1 MDALCLLLHFLHLH
15 LLVAHTMLNSFIHKL
30 KLAFGDPEIRFR
42 IFFLI
47 GALAIF
53 RLLASI
59 PIPGVDRGALASF
72 FANNQFFGLL
82 NIFSGGGLSNLSIA
96 MLGVGPYITA
106 SIIMQ
111 LGTIIFPKVKQA
123 YFEEGEAGRAKFIEW
138 SRLFTIPIAILQ
150 GVGFLFLLQSQDVIA
165 HLSSVALIANIA
177 IIAAGSM
184 LLMWLGELV
193 TEFGIGNGV
202 SLIILAGILASVPAS
217 ISQAIFAAS
226 AANIPAYLAFIF
238 LALAMVYTVVVVSD
252 AERSIPIAY
261 ARAVRGAMMSQGA
274 ATYLPIR
281 LLQAGV
287 IPIIF
292 ALSLLLL
299 PQMALSMLGALH
311 ISFASSAALWY
322 TAFLSNPWKYGTVY
336 FLLVVLF
343 TYFYT
348 AVIFEPHRVAENLQ
362 KSGAFVPGVRPGR
375 ETEEFIG
382 KVVNRVTLPGAVF
395 LGLIA
400 VAPSIIQ
407 GITGVTT
414 LVLGGTALLIAVQ
427 VALDLAQKI
436 DAQVSL
442 REY

>member
-1 MDALCLLLHFLHLH
+1 
-15 LLVAHTMLNSFIHKL
+15 MLNSFIHKI

-42 IFFLI
+42 ILFLV
-47 GALAIF
+47 GALAVF

-59 PIPGVDRGALASF
+59 PIPGVDRTALASF

-82 NIFSGGGLSNLSIA
+82 NIFSGGGLSRLSIV

-111 LGTIIFPKVKQA
+111 LGTIIFPQVKQA
-123 YFEEGEAGRAKFIEW
+123 YFEEGEAGRAKFIGW
-138 SRLFTIPIAILQ
+138 SRLMTIPIAILQ
-150 GVGFLFLLQSQDVIA
+150 AIGFLFLLEGQGVIS
-165 HLSSVALIANIA
+165 HLTSAALIANIA
-177 IIAAGSM
+177 IVAAGSL

-202 SLIILAGILASVPAS
+202 SLIILAGILSRVPAS
-217 ISQAIFAAS
+217 ISQTIFAS
-226 AANIPAYLAFIF
+226 TAANIPAYLAFTV
-238 LALAMVYTVVVVSD
+238 LALAMIYAVVVVSD

-261 ARAVRGAMMSQGA
+261 ARAVRGAALSQGA

-299 PQMALSMLGALH
+299 PQMVLSGLGAFH

-322 TAFLSNPWKYGTVY
+322 TAFLSNPWKYGAVY

-348 AVIFEPHRVAENLQ
+348 AVTFEPHRVAENLQ
-362 KSGAFVPGVRPGR
+362 KTGAFVPGVRPGR
-375 ETEEFIG
+375 ETEEYIG
-382 KVVNRVTLPGAVF
+382 KVVNRITLPGACF
-395 LGLIA
+395 LGLLA
-400 VAPSIIQ
+400 VSPSIIQ
-407 GITGVTT
+407 GLTGVTT

>member
-1 MDALCLLLHFLHLH
+1 
-15 LLVAHTMLNSFIHKL
+15 MLNSFIRKL

-42 IFFLI
+42 ILFLV
-47 GALAIF
+47 GALALF

-59 PIPGVDRGALASF
+59 PIPGVDKNALASF
-72 FANNQFFGLL
+72 FASNQFFGLL
-82 NIFSGGGLSNLSIA
+82 NIFSGGGLARLSVV

-111 LGTIIFPKVKQA
+111 LGTIIFPQVKQA
-123 YFEEGEAGRAKFIEW
+123 YFEEGEAGRAKFIGW
-138 SRLFTIPIAILQ
+138 SRLLTIPIAILQ
-150 GVGFLFLLQSQDVIA
+150 GIGFLFLLESQGVIA
-165 HLSSVALIANIA
+165 HLGTIALIANIA
-177 IIAAGSM
+177 LIAAGSM

-202 SLIILAGILASVPAS
+202 SLIILAGILARVPAS
-217 ISQAIFAAS
+217 ISEAIFAS
-226 AANIPAYLAFIF
+226 TAANIPAYLAFT
-238 LALAMVYTVVVVSD
+238 LLGLAMIYAVVVVSD

-261 ARAVRGAMMSQGA
+261 ARAVRGAAMSQGA

-311 ISFASSAALWY
+311 ISFAASAALAY
-322 TAFLSNPWKYGTVY
+322 TAFLSNPWKYGAVY

-348 AVIFEPHRVAENLQ
+348 AVTFEPHRVAENLQ

-375 ETEEFIG
+375 ETEEYIG
-382 KVVNRVTLPGAVF
+382 KVVNRITLPGACF
-395 LGLIA
+395 LGLLA

-407 GITGVTT
+407 GLTGVTT

>member
-1 MDALCLLLHFLHLH
+1 MF
-15 LLVAHTMLNSFIHKL
+15 NSFIRKVS
-30 KLAFGDPEIRFR
+30 LAFTDREIR
-42 IFFLI
+42 L
-47 GALAIF
+47 
-53 RLLASI
+53 RLLFVIGILALFRFLAAI
-59 PIPGVDRGALASF
+59 PIPGIDKNALAAF

-82 NIFSGGGLSNLSIA
+82 DLFSGGGLSGLSIV

-111 LGTIIFPKVKQA
+111 LATMIFPQIKQA
-123 YFEEGEAGRAKFIEW
+123 YFEEGEMGRAKFINW
-138 SRLFTIPIAILQ
+138 SRLLTIPIAVLQ
-150 GVGFLFLLQSQDVIA
+150 GVGFLFLLQNQGIIS
-165 HLSSVALIANIA
+165 HLSSAHLIANIA
-177 IIAAGSM
+177 IVAAGSL
-184 LLMWLGELV
+184 LLMWMGELI

-202 SLIILAGILASVPAS
+202 SLIIMAGILARLPSS
-217 ISQAIFAAS
+217 ISQTLFAS
-226 AANIPAYLAFIF
+226 TVANIPSILGFILLAV
-238 LALAMVYTVVVVSD
+238 AMVYAVVIVSD

-261 ARAVRGAMMSQGA
+261 ARAVRGAALAQNA

-299 PQMALSMLGALH
+299 PQMVLSMLGGLNF
-311 ISFASSAALWY
+311 SFAASATLWY
-322 TAFLSNPWKYGTVY
+322 SAFLSNPWQYGLVY
-336 FLLVVLF
+336 FILVVLF

-348 AVIFEPHRVAENLQ
+348 GVTFEPHRVAENLQ

-375 ETEEFIG
+375 ETEEFVG
-382 KVVNRVTLPGAVF
+382 NVVHRVTLPGAVF

-400 VAPSIIQ
+400 VSPSIVQ
-407 GITGVTT
+407 GLTGITTIV
-414 LVLGGTALLIAVQ
+414 VGGTALLIAVQ
-427 VALDLAQKI
+427 VALDLARKI

>member
-1 MDALCLLLHFLHLH
+1 
-15 LLVAHTMLNSFIHKL
+15 MLNSFSHKFRI
-30 KLAFGDPEIRFR
+30 AFSTPEIRSR

-47 GALAIF
+47 GALALF
-53 RLLASI
+53 RLLASV
-59 PIPGVDRGALASF
+59 PIPSVDKTALAAF

-82 NIFSGGGLSNLSIA
+82 NIFSGGVLSSLSVV

-111 LGTIIFPKVKQA
+111 LGTIIFPQVKQA

-138 SRLFTIPIAILQ
+138 SRLLTIPLAVLQ
-150 GVGFLFLLQSQDVIA
+150 GIGFLLLLESQGVIA
-165 HLSSVALIANIA
+165 HLSTEALIANIA
-177 IIAAGSM
+177 IVAAGS
-184 LLMWLGELV
+184 LLLVWLGELV

-202 SLIILAGILASVPAS
+202 SLIILAGILASVPTS
-217 ISQAIFAAS
+217 LGQTLFAAA
-226 AANIPAYLAFIF
+226 AANIPAYLAFTV
-238 LALAMVYTVVVVSD
+238 LALAMTYAVVVVSD

-261 ARAVRGAMMSQGA
+261 ARAVRGMMMSQGA

-292 ALSLLLL
+292 ALSLILL
-299 PQMALSMLGALH
+299 PQMALSMLGALNV
-311 ISFASSAALWY
+311 SFAGSVALWY
-322 TAFLSNPWKYGTVY
+322 TAFLSNPWQYGAVY

-348 AVIFEPHRVAENLQ
+348 SVTFEPRRVAENLQ

-375 ETEEFIG
+375 ETEEYIG
-382 KVVNRVTLPGAVF
+382 KVVNRVTLPGATF

-400 VAPSIIQ
+400 VSPSIIQ
-407 GITGVTT
+407 GLTGITT

-427 VALDLAQKI
+427 VALDLAHKI

>member
-1 MDALCLLLHFLHLH
+1 
-15 LLVAHTMLNSFIHKL
+15 MLNSFVHKL
-30 KLAFGDPEIRFR
+30 KLAFGDSEIRFR
-42 IFFLI
+42 ILFLI
-47 GALAIF
+47 GALALF

-59 PIPGVDRGALASF
+59 PVPGVDKNALAAF

-82 NIFSGGGLSNLSIA
+82 NIFSGGGLSRLSIV

-111 LGTIIFPKVKQA
+111 LGTIIFPQVKQA
-123 YFEEGEAGRAKFIEW
+123 YFEEGEAGRAKFIGW
-138 SRLFTIPIAILQ
+138 SRLLTIPIAILQ
-150 GVGFLFLLQSQDVIA
+150 GIGFLFLLESQGVIA
-165 HLSSVALIANIA
+165 QLSTLALVANIA
-177 IIAAGSM
+177 VIAAGSM

-202 SLIILAGILASVPAS
+202 SLIILAGILARVPTS
-217 ISQAIFAAS
+217 ISETLFAAT
-226 AANIPAYLAFIF
+226 AANIPAFVGFAALS
-238 LALAMVYTVVVVSD
+238 LAMIYAVVVVSD

-261 ARAVRGAMMSQGA
+261 ARAVRGAALSQGA

-299 PQMALSMLGALH
+299 PQMALSALGAFK

-322 TAFLSNPWKYGTVY
+322 STFLADPWKYGAVY
-336 FLLVVLF
+336 FVLVVLF

-348 AVIFEPHRVAENLQ
+348 AVTFEPHRVAENLQ
-362 KSGAFVPGVRPGR
+362 KTGAFVPGVRPGR
-375 ETEEFIG
+375 ETEEYIG
-382 KVVNRVTLPGAVF
+382 KVVTRITFPGACF
-395 LGLIA
+395 LGLLA
-400 VAPSIIQ
+400 VAPSVIQ
-407 GITGVTT
+407 GLTGVTT

-436 DAQVSL
+436 NAQVSL

>member
-1 MDALCLLLHFLHLH
+1 MF
-15 LLVAHTMLNSFIHKL
+15 NSFIRKL
-30 KLAFGDPEIRFR
+30 KLAFGASEIRSR
-42 IFFLI
+42 ILFLI
-47 GALAIF
+47 GALALF
-53 RLLASI
+53 RLLAAV
-59 PIPGVDRGALASF
+59 PIPGVDRSALAAF
-72 FANNQFFGLL
+72 FSNNQFFGLL
-82 NIFSGGGLSNLSIA
+82 NIFSGGGLSGLSIV

-111 LGTIIFPKVKQA
+111 LCTIIFPQIKQA
-123 YFEEGEAGRAKFIEW
+123 YHEEGEAGRAKFIGW
-138 SRLFTIPIAILQ
+138 SRLLTIPMAVLQ
-150 GVGFLFLLQSQDVIA
+150 GVGFLFLLQSQGVIA
-165 HLSSVALIANIA
+165 HLDSTALVANIA
-177 IIAAGSM
+177 LITAGSM

-202 SLIILAGILASVPAS
+202 SLIILAGILAGLPSS
-217 ISQAIFAAS
+217 ISQTLFAAT
-226 AANIPAYLAFIF
+226 AADIPAYLGF
-238 LALAMVYTVVVVSD
+238 LVLGLAMVYAVVIVSD

-261 ARAVRGAMMSQGA
+261 ARAVRGAALAQNA

-292 ALSLLLL
+292 ALSLILL
-299 PQMALSMLGALH
+299 PQMALSMLSAAN
-311 ISFASSAALWY
+311 ISFAASASLWY
-322 TAFLSNPWKYGTVY
+322 TAFLSNPWEYGSVY

-348 AVIFEPHRVAENLQ
+348 AVTFEPHRVAENLQ

-375 ETEEFIG
+375 ETEDFIG
-382 KVVNRVTLPGAVF
+382 KVVNRVTLPGACF

-400 VAPSIIQ
+400 VMPSVIQ
-407 GITGVTT
+407 GLTGVTT

-427 VALDLAQKI
+427 VALDLAHKI

>member
-1 MDALCLLLHFLHLH
+1 
-15 LLVAHTMLNSFIHKL
+15 MLNTFIHKL
-30 KLAFGDPEIRFR
+30 KLAFGDSEIRFR
-42 IFFLI
+42 IFFII
-47 GALAIF
+47 GALALF

-59 PIPGVDRGALASF
+59 PIPGVDKNALAAF

-82 NIFSGGGLSNLSIA
+82 NIFSGGGLSQLSIA

-111 LGTIIFPKVKQA
+111 LGTIIFPQIKQA
-123 YFEEGEAGRAKFIEW
+123 YSEEGEAGRAKFIGW
-138 SRLFTIPIAILQ
+138 SRLLTIPIAILQ
-150 GVGFLFLLQSQDVIA
+150 GIAFLFLLESQGVIA
-165 HLSSVALIANIA
+165 HLGTVALVANIA
-177 IIAAGSM
+177 IIAAGSL
-184 LLMWLGELV
+184 LLMWIGELV

-202 SLIILAGILASVPAS
+202 SLIILAGILSGLPAS
-217 ISQAIFAAS
+217 ISQALFAAT
-226 AANIPAYLAFIF
+226 AANIPAYLGF
-238 LALAMVYTVVVVSD
+238 LVLGLAMIYAVVVVSD

-261 ARAVRGAMMSQGA
+261 ARAVRGAALSQGA

-299 PQMALSMLGALH
+299 PQMVLSALSALK

-322 TAFLSNPWKYGTVY
+322 TAFLSNPWQYGFAY
-336 FLLVVLF
+336 FLFVVLF

-348 AVIFEPHRVAENLQ
+348 AVTFEPHRVAENLQ
-362 KSGAFVPGVRPGR
+362 KTGAFVPGVRPGR
-375 ETEEFIG
+375 ETEEYIG
-382 KVVNRVTLPGAVF
+382 KVVNRVTLPGAFF
-395 LGLIA
+395 LGLLA
-400 VAPSIIQ
+400 VSPSIIQ
-407 GITGVTT
+407 GLTGVTT
-414 LVLGGTALLIAVQ
+414 LILGGTALLIAVQ
-427 VALDLAQKI
+427 VALDLARKI

>member
-1 MDALCLLLHFLHLH
+1 MCLLLRVPCFLP
-15 LLVAHTMLNSFIHKL
+15 LLVPSMLNSFVRKL
-30 KLAFGDPEIRFR
+30 KLSFGDHEIRFR

-47 GALAIF
+47 GALALF
-53 RLLASI
+53 RLLAAI
-59 PIPGVDRGALASF
+59 PIPGVDRAALASF

-82 NIFSGGGLSNLSIA
+82 NIFSGGGLSQLSVV

-111 LGTIIFPKVKQA
+111 LGTMVFPQVKQA

-138 SRLFTIPIAILQ
+138 SRLLTIPIAVLQ
-150 GVGFLFLLQSQDVIA
+150 AVGFLFLLESQNVIG
-165 HLSSVALIANIA
+165 HLGSVALIANIA
-177 IIAAGSM
+177 LVSAGSM

-202 SLIILAGILASVPAS
+202 SLIILAGILARVPSGISETLFAS
-217 ISQAIFAAS
+217 T
-226 AANIPAYLAFIF
+226 AANIPAYLAFVL
-238 LALAMVYTVVVVSD
+238 LALAMIYAVVVVSD

-261 ARAVRGAMMSQGA
+261 ARAVRGTALSQGA

-311 ISFASSAALWY
+311 ISFATSAALWY
-322 TAFLSNPWKYGTVY
+322 TAFLSNPWKYGTIY

-348 AVIFEPHRVAENLQ
+348 AVTFEPKRVAENLQ
-362 KSGAFVPGVRPGR
+362 KTGAFVPGVRPGR
-375 ETEEFIG
+375 ETEEYIG
-382 KVVNRVTLPGAVF
+382 KVVNRVTLPGACF
-395 LGLIA
+395 LGLLA

-407 GITGVTT
+407 GLTGITT

>member
-1 MDALCLLLHFLHLH
+1 MLDT
-15 LLVAHTMLNSFIHKL
+15 LVRKL

-42 IFFLI
+42 IFFLVA
-47 GALAIF
+47 ALALF
-53 RLLASI
+53 RFLASV
-59 PIPGVDRGALASF
+59 PIPGVDKNALAAF

-82 NIFSGGGLSNLSIA
+82 NIFSGGGLSGLSIV

-111 LGTIIFPKVKQA
+111 LGTIIFPQVKQA
-123 YFEEGEAGRAKFIEW
+123 YFEEGEAGRAKFIGW
-138 SRLFTIPIAILQ
+138 SRLLTIPLAVLQ
-150 GVGFLFLLQSQDVIA
+150 GVGFLFLLQSQGVLA
-165 HLSSVALIANIA
+165 HLGSVALVANIA
-177 IIAAGSM
+177 LIAAGSM

-202 SLIILAGILASVPAS
+202 SLLILAGILAQLPAS
-217 ISQAIFAAS
+217 ISQTLFAAS
-226 AANIPAYLAFIF
+226 AADIPAYLGFLV
-238 LALAMVYTVVVVSD
+238 LALAMIYAVVVVSD

-261 ARAVRGAMMSQGA
+261 ARAVRGAALAQNA

-299 PQMALSMLGALH
+299 PQMALSMLGAAH
-311 ISFASSAALWY
+311 ISFASSASLWY
-322 TAFLSNPWKYGTVY
+322 SAFLANPWKYGAVY
-336 FLLVVLF
+336 FLFVVFF

-348 AVIFEPHRVAENLQ
+348 AVTFEPHRVAENLQ
-362 KSGAFVPGVRPGR
+362 KTGAFVPGVRPGR
-375 ETEEFIG
+375 ETESFIG
-382 KVVNRVTLPGAVF
+382 RVVNRVTLPGATF

-400 VAPSIIQ
+400 VAPNIIQ
-407 GITGVTT
+407 GLTGVTT
-414 LVLGGTALLIAVQ
+414 LILGGTALLIAVQ
-427 VALDLAQKI
+427 VALDLARKL

>member
-1 MDALCLLLHFLHLH
+1 
-15 LLVAHTMLNSFIHKL
+15 MLNSFVHKL
-30 KLAFGDPEIRFR
+30 KLAFGSSEIRSR
-42 IFFLI
+42 ILFLI
-47 GALAIF
+47 GALVLF
-53 RLLASI
+53 RLLASV
-59 PIPGVDRGALASF
+59 PIPGVDKNALAAF

-82 NIFSGGGLSNLSIA
+82 NIFSGGGLSSLSIV

-111 LGTIIFPKVKQA
+111 LGTIIFPQVKQA

-138 SRLFTIPIAILQ
+138 SRLLTIPIAVLQ
-150 GVGFLFLLQSQDVIA
+150 GIGFLFLLEGQGVIA
-165 HLSSVALIANIA
+165 SLGTVALIANIA
-177 IIAAGSM
+177 LVAAGSL
-184 LLMWLGELV
+184 LLMWLGEMV

-202 SLIILAGILASVPAS
+202 SLIILAGILASVPSS
-217 ISQAIFAAS
+217 ISQTLFAAT
-226 AANIPAYLAFIF
+226 AANIPAYLAFIA
-238 LALAMVYTVVVVSD
+238 LALAMMYAVVVVSD

-261 ARAVRGAMMSQGA
+261 ARAVRGAAMSQGA

-299 PQMALSMLGALH
+299 PQMALSMLSAVH
-311 ISFASSAALWY
+311 VSFASSAALWY
-322 TAFLSNPWKYGTVY
+322 SAFLSNPWQYGGAY
-336 FLLVVLF
+336 FILVILF

-348 AVIFEPHRVAENLQ
+348 AVTFEPHRVAENLQ
-362 KSGAFVPGVRPGR
+362 KTGAFVPGVRPGR
-375 ETEEFIG
+375 ETEEYIG
-382 KVVNRVTLPGAVF
+382 KVVNRVTLPGACF

-407 GITGVTT
+407 GLTGVTT

-427 VALDLAQKI
+427 VALDLAHKI

>member
-1 MDALCLLLHFLHLH
+1 
-15 LLVAHTMLNSFIHKL
+15 MLNSFIRKL
-30 KLAFGDPEIRFR
+30 KLSFGDHEIRFR

-47 GALAIF
+47 GALALF
-53 RLLASI
+53 RLLAAI
-59 PIPGVDRGALASF
+59 PIPGVNRTALASF

-82 NIFSGGGLSNLSIA
+82 NIFSGGGLSQLSIV

-111 LGTIIFPKVKQA
+111 LGTMVFPQVKQA

-138 SRLFTIPIAILQ
+138 SRLLTIPIAVLQ
-150 GVGFLFLLQSQDVIA
+150 AVGFLFLLEGQNVIS
-165 HLSSVALIANIA
+165 HLGSVALIANIA
-177 IIAAGSM
+177 LVTAGSL

-202 SLIILAGILASVPAS
+202 SLIILAGILARVPSGISETLFAS
-217 ISQAIFAAS
+217 T
-226 AANIPAYLAFIF
+226 AANIPAYLAFIL
-238 LALAMVYTVVVVSD
+238 LALAMIYAVVVVSD

-261 ARAVRGAMMSQGA
+261 ARAVRGVALSQGA

-311 ISFASSAALWY
+311 ISFATSAALWY
-322 TAFLSNPWKYGTVY
+322 TAFLSNPWKYGTIY

-348 AVIFEPHRVAENLQ
+348 AVTFEPKRVAENLQ
-362 KSGAFVPGVRPGR
+362 KTGAFVPGVRPGR
-375 ETEEFIG
+375 ETEEYIG
-382 KVVNRVTLPGAVF
+382 KVVNRVTLPGACF
-395 LGLIA
+395 LGLLA

-407 GITGVTT
+407 GLTGITT